1 MIARCN
7 IMKKE
12 DIGLLSQLLASMKDA
27 VAKLEAAYK
36 RKDAEM
42 LASAKQEI
50 LQFQTDIKRLL

>member
-1 MIARCN
+1 
-7 IMKKE
+7 MKKE